1 MDIVVQGPHY
11 RRLSS
16 RTSVSVCCG
25 VSVSVELSLV
35 EVIADAME
43 VGVSNSSG
51 TEGVSRVTSLTSTG
65 GVRGG
70 GPSALC
76 S

>member
-1 MDIVVQGPHY
+1 M
-11 RRLSS
+11 
-16 RTSVSVCCG
+16 SVCCG

-35 EVIADAME
+35 EVIADAKE
-43 VGVSNSSG
+43 VGVSSSSG
-51 TEGVSRVTSLTSTG
+51 TEGVSRVTSLTSAG
-65 GVRGG
+65 GVSGR

>member
-1 MDIVVQGPHY
+1 MTVKS
-11 RRLSS
+11 L
-16 RTSVSVCCG
+16 TSVSVCCG

-35 EVIADAME
+35 EVITEAME
-43 VGVSNSSG
+43 VGVSSSSLADG
-51 TEGVSRVTSLTSTG
+51 LSRAPSLASWDKDS
-65 GVRGG
+65 GG